1 MPLDVSLV
9 RAVCFDVDGTLR
21 DTDDQWVE
29 RLTQLLRPMA
39 ALSKRRDVRLLAR
52 KIVMGLED
60 PGNLAYHLADRLG
73 IDNLAATASNRLGKR
88 RRRFPGK
95 IHPMIPGVQEALN
108 KLRQRYPLAIVS
120 ARGESETRSFL
131 DTYQLTPLF
140 QIIVAGQTCRHTKP
154 YPDPVLWAAQQ
165 LDLPPSACL
174 MVGDTT
180 VDIRAGKA
188 AGAQTV
194 GVLCGFGEEIEL
206 RRAGADLILDST
218 SELPAHLN
226 LT

>member
-29 RLTQLLRPMA
+29 RLAQLLRPMA
-39 ALSKRRDVRLLAR
+39 VFLGRRDAQKYAR
-52 KIVMGLED
+52 KLVMSMED

-73 IDNLAATASNRLGKR
+73 IDNLAAKILRPWGKR
-88 RRRFPGK
+88 RSRSSHK
-95 IHPMIPGVQEALN
+95 IHPMIPGVQEALS
-108 KLRQRYPLAIVS
+108 KLHRRYPLAIVS
-120 ARGESETRSFL
+120 ARDESETCAFL
-131 DTYQLTPLF
+131 DAHQLTPLF

-165 LDLPPSACL
+165 MNLPPSACL

-180 VDIRAGKA
+180 VDIRAGKT

-194 GVLCGFGEEIEL
+194 GVLCGFGEEAEL
-206 RRAGADLILDST
+206 RRAGADLILNST
-218 SELPAHLN
+218 SELLDYLN

>member
-9 RAVCFDVDGTLR
+9 QAVCFDVDGTLR

-29 RLTQLLRPMA
+29 RLAQLLRPMA
-39 ALSKRRDVRLLAR
+39 VFLGRRDAR
-52 KIVMGLED
+52 KFARKLVMSMED

-73 IDNLAATASNRLGKR
+73 IDNLAAKILRPWGKR
-88 RRRFPGK
+88 RSRSSHK
-95 IHPMIPGVQEALN
+95 IHPMIPGTQEALS
-108 KLRQRYPLAIVS
+108 KLHRRYPLAIVS
-120 ARGESETRSFL
+120 ARDESETCAFL
-131 DTYQLTPLF
+131 DAHQLTPLF

-165 LDLPPSACL
+165 MNLPPSACL

-180 VDIRAGKA
+180 VDIRAGKT

-194 GVLCGFGEEIEL
+194 GVLCGFGEEAEL
-206 RRAGADLILDST
+206 RRAGADLILNST
-218 SELPAHLN
+218 SELLDYLN

>member
-1 MPLDVSLV
+1 MSLDISLV

-29 RLTQLLRPMA
+29 RLTQLLRPMTVIFA
-39 ALSKRRDVRLLAR
+39 QRDTRLLAR
-52 KIVMGLED
+52 KIVMGVED

-73 IDNLAATASNRLGKR
+73 IDNLAAKAPKLLSR
-88 RRRFPGK
+88 RRSRSTHK
-95 IHPMIPGVQEALN
+95 IHPMIPGVQEALY
-108 KLRQRYPLAIVS
+108 KLHRRYPLAIVS
-120 ARGESETRSFL
+120 ARGESETRAFL
-131 DTYQLTPLF
+131 EMHQLTPLF
-140 QIIVAGQTCRHTKP
+140 QIIVAGQTCHYTKP
-154 YPDPVLWAAQQ
+154 YPDPVLWAARQMG
-165 LDLPPSACL
+165 LPPSSCL

-194 GVLCGFGEEIEL
+194 GVLCGFGEEAEL
-206 RRAGADLILDST
+206 RRVGADLILNST
-218 SELPAHLN
+218 SELPDHLN